1 MGFRHSS
8 SLIGLSESP
17 TEPLNKELGRVQ
29 KGYSY
34 TTSVGMCL
42 TRALAGQLQDL
53 KLALE
58 GATEA
63 LQAQAHLAL
72 PRVFLLPA
80 TFHEGSVLTE
90 GLQSGTHGQKPSTV
104 SHHTQKAMAALNA
117 SMLFQGLCSLGLVA
131 AVWHSSAAVLTLIC
145 LFIVI
150 QKSMMKYITRIG
162 QNTGTLK
169 ASKKVQIIAT
179 RMPFVA
185 ACLKAKGE
193 ISVV

>member
-1 MGFRHSS
+1 
-8 SLIGLSESP
+8 
-17 TEPLNKELGRVQ
+17 
-29 KGYSY
+29 
-34 TTSVGMCL
+34 MCL

-169 ASKKVQIIAT
+169 ASKKVQRSGLSGVRKAALQGRTPVLPLGGCHPPRLPSLRFTTIC
-179 RMPFVA
+179 PFQTH
-185 ACLKAKGE
+185 E
-193 ISVV
+193 HH